1 MLKLILADNQAIF
14 RAGIAKV
21 LAVED
26 EMRIV
31 AQAQTQEQMFMALDK
46 FRAAVLI
53 VAGGFHSDFNAVL
66 QSANRNKTRVV
77 VLADTGESAQRYM
90 GAGSHGVVY
99 RNVTSAALV
108 DCVRKVARGETWV
121 QDIAVPSELT
131 ENDMVGL
138 RVRDRLTAKELRI
151 VALIVQGYKN
161 KEIASQLGT
170 TEQVIKNYLRNVYD
184 KIGVSDRLE
193 LALFTIHHR
202 ILNEAACGRSFFS
215 LLEIYSVG
223 QRFNFNY
230 EGEYAQN
237 LLDSS
242 SCRSIGHCCNRADGR
257 YEDEAEGK
265 GERQRGYRAKTRRNG
280 KVVVG
285 SLEESRLGNISEGPD
300 TGIGKRNCHG
310 NPGHGTNGERCWQF

>member
-1 MLKLILADNQAIF
+1 MFLSGLSWSADNMLKLILADNQAIF

-31 AQAQTQEQMFMALDK
+31 AQAQTPEQMFMALDK
-46 FRAAVLI
+46 FRAAVLV
-53 VAGGFHSDFNAVL
+53 VAAGFHNDFAAIVL
-66 QSANRNKTRVV
+66 AANKAKTRVI
-77 VLADTGESAQRYM
+77 VLADTGESAQRHM
-90 GAGSHGVVY
+90 SNGAHGVVY

-121 QDIAVPSELT
+121 QDVAVPSELT

-161 KEIASQLGT
+161 KEIATQLGT

-202 ILNEAACGRSFFS
+202 ILNEAAAATRPGLCRNRRRGLRSSFRCSINQAACGRPFLF
-215 LLEIYSVG
+215 YS
-223 QRFNFNY
+223 
-230 EGEYAQN
+230 
-237 LLDSS
+237 
-242 SCRSIGHCCNRADGR
+242 
-257 YEDEAEGK
+257 
-265 GERQRGYRAKTRRNG
+265 
-280 KVVVG
+280 
-285 SLEESRLGNISEGPD
+285 
-300 TGIGKRNCHG
+300 
-310 NPGHGTNGERCWQF
+310 

>member
-31 AQAQTQEQMFMALDK
+31 AQAQTPEQMFMALDK
-46 FRAAVLI
+46 FRAAVLV
-53 VAGGFHSDFNAVL
+53 VAGGFQSDFNAIV
-66 QSANRNKTRVV
+66 QGAIKNKTRIV

-90 GAGSHGVVY
+90 SNGAHGVVY
-99 RNVTSAALV
+99 RNVTSPALV
-108 DCVRKVARGETWV
+108 DCVRKVARGENWV
-121 QDIAVPSELT
+121 QDVAVPSELT

-202 ILNEAACGRSFFS
+202 ILNEAA
-215 LLEIYSVG
+215 
-223 QRFNFNY
+223 
-230 EGEYAQN
+230 A
-237 LLDSS
+237 
-242 SCRSIGHCCNRADGR
+242 AT
-257 YEDEAEGK
+257 A
-265 GERQRGYRAKTRRNG
+265 A
-280 KVVVG
+280 
-285 SLEESRLGNISEGPD
+285 
-300 TGIGKRNCHG
+300 
-310 NPGHGTNGERCWQF
+310 TNQPQAGAGVTS

>member
-1 MLKLILADNQAIF
+1 MLQLILADNQAIF

-31 AQAQTQEQMFMALDK
+31 AQAQTAEQMFMALDK

-53 VAGGFHSDFNAVL
+53 IAGGFHSDFNSVL
-66 QSANRNKTRVV
+66 SAANKNKTRVV

-90 GAGSHGVVY
+90 AAGAHGVVY
-99 RNVTSAALV
+99 RNVTSPALV
-108 DCVRKVARGETWV
+108 DCV
-121 QDIAVPSELT
+121 QDMAVPSELT

-161 KEIASQLGT
+161 KEIATQLGT

-202 ILNEAACGRSFFS
+202 ILN
-215 LLEIYSVG
+215 
-223 QRFNFNY
+223 
-230 EGEYAQN
+230 
-237 LLDSS
+237 
-242 SCRSIGHCCNRADGR
+242 
-257 YEDEAEGK
+257 
-265 GERQRGYRAKTRRNG
+265 
-280 KVVVG
+280 
-285 SLEESRLGNISEGPD
+285 
-300 TGIGKRNCHG
+300 
-310 NPGHGTNGERCWQF
+310 